1 MRQFCLSL
9 PIKDGVSGVVG
20 KKTKMQRS
28 TRPLLCLSSQ
38 YIARE
43 SRISFHHILC
53 FRTHVTCEGVSA
65 RRLSKFE
72 NIHGLFLSKFESEM
86 RRTAL
91 AELIWC
97 PYIILGRRGLNNRHS
112 LSLSLFFIFFPAY
125 TMGAVGP
132 IAKIAG

>member
-1 MRQFCLSL
+1 MLSN
-9 PIKDGVSGVVG
+9 
-20 KKTKMQRS
+20 
-28 TRPLLCLSSQ
+28 TRDM
-38 YIARE
+38 
-43 SRISFHHILC
+43 
-53 FRTHVTCEGVSA
+53 